1 MQMKITPLRDKET
14 LFTTLCYILLFYL
27 SRLYW
32 VFVAACGLSLLGA
45 SEAAL
50 VGMHVDSYLQ
60 PTGSGAQVQ
69 YLWCMGPAVP

>member
-14 LFTTLCYILLFYL
+14 LFTTLCYNLLFYL
-27 SRLYW
+27 SRLCW

-60 PTGSGAQVQ
+60 LTGSGAEAQ
-69 YLWCMGPAVP
+69 